1 MRFRGIE
8 QEGLSEAFPLFAD
21 IDCQASEED
30 DSDWMIRQ
38 SLGDSLRAFMLVN
51 RPDNTVLPASYVG
64 LRRICLLV
72 LPGELLHPRGERRIC
87 TIKR

>member
-1 MRFRGIE
+1 MFIESSGSIVDRVDHYGSDTYNVRGLFDAFEGIE

-38 SLGDSLRAFMLVN
+38 SPGDSLRAFMLVN
-51 RPDNTVLPASYVG
+51 RPGTRFCRQA
-64 LRRICLLV
+64 
-72 LPGELLHPRGERRIC
+72 
-87 TIKR
+87 T